1 MALQA
6 HTACASHKYHLCLMP
21 IRPTVLPAFAV
32 FAAAAR
38 HQNFAHAA
46 EELHLTASAVS
57 HHVRRLETTLGVTLF
72 QRHARGVVLT
82 AQGRTLADATNVALA
97 DLDAISGSLL
107 NRDQDVA
114 RVRVTT
120 LHSLAYC
127 WLIPRLPSFT
137 AAHPQV
143 HLDFETSIS
152 LARFDDAGPDL
163 GIRHGPGP
171 WPGLTAHYLMDDA
184 LFPVAAPTL
193 PGVRLVTKAAH
204 IARLPLISDLGLQ
217 GWPDWFRAAEVRGAN
232 LPAAHSFTD
241 STDAMLA
248 AVSGLGV
255 ALARRH
261 IAAPY
266 IERGEL
272 IPLPGP
278 VLKAGFA
285 YYVVHP
291 AHRRPTPAAAAFID
305 WLRREAAKEEPAPS
319 SGRGTSRSA
328 ALPPRAPASAGD
340 RPVRKAG
347 K

>member
-1 MALQA
+1 
-6 HTACASHKYHLCLMP
+6 MP

-82 AQGRTLADATNVALA
+82 TQGRALADATNVALA

-107 NRDQDVA
+107 SRDQDTA
-114 RVRVTT
+114 RVRITT

-127 WLIPRLPSFT
+127 WLIPRLASFT
-137 AAHPQV
+137 AAHPNVQ
-143 HLDFETSIS
+143 LDFETSIT
-152 LARFDDAGPDL
+152 LTRFDDAGPDL

-171 WPGLTAHYLMDDA
+171 WPGLTAHYLMDDS

-193 PGVRLVTKAAH
+193 PGVRQVTKAAH
-204 IARLPLISDLGLQ
+204 IPRLPLLSDLGLQ

-248 AVSGLGV
+248 AVCGLGV
-255 ALARRH
+255 ALARKH

-272 IPLPGP
+272 IQLPGP
-278 VLKAGFA
+278 MLKARFS

-291 AHRRPTPAAAAFID
+291 AHRRPTPAAAAFIE

-319 SGRGTSRSA
+319 SGRGTSRSVA
-328 ALPPRAPASAGD
+328 QPARAPASGGGD
-340 RPVRKAG
+340 RRARKGG

>member
-1 MALQA
+1 
-6 HTACASHKYHLCLMP
+6 MP

-82 AQGRTLADATNVALA
+82 AQGRALADATNAALA
-97 DLDAISGSLL
+97 DLDAVSGSLL
-107 NRDQDVA
+107 SRDQEVA

-137 AAHPQV
+137 AAHPNV
-143 HLDFETSIS
+143 HLDFETSIA

-193 PGVRLVTKAAH
+193 PGVRQVTKAAH

-217 GWPDWFRAAEVRGAN
+217 GWPDWFRAAEVRARESACCAFVHRLDGCNARGCLWPGRGAG
-232 LPAAHSFTD
+232 AQAYRC
-241 STDAMLA
+241 
-248 AVSGLGV
+248 
-255 ALARRH
+255 ALHRARRVD
-261 IAAPY
+261 
-266 IERGEL
+266 
-272 IPLPGP
+272 PLPGP
-278 VLKAGFA
+278 MLKARFS

-305 WLRREAAKEEPAPS
+305 WLRREAAKEEPAAS

-328 ALPPRAPASAGD
+328 APPPRAPASAGD
-340 RPVRKAG
+340 RPARKAG

>member
-1 MALQA
+1 
-6 HTACASHKYHLCLMP
+6 MP

-57 HHVRRLETTLGVTLF
+57 HHVRRLESTLGVTLF
-72 QRHARGVVLT
+72 QRHARGVELT
-82 AQGRTLADATNVALA
+82 AQGRALADATNVALA
-97 DLDAISGSLL
+97 DLDAVSGSLL
-107 NRDQDVA
+107 SHDKEIA

-127 WLIPRLPSFT
+127 WLIPRLSSFT
-137 AAHPQV
+137 AAHPNVQ
-143 HLDFETSIS
+143 LDFETSTA
-152 LARFDDAGPDL
+152 LVRFDDAGSDV

-171 WPGLTAHYLMDDA
+171 WPGLTAHFLMDDA
-184 LFPVAAPTL
+184 LFPVASPKLA
-193 PGVRLVTKAAH
+193 GVRQVTKAAH
-204 IARLPLISDLGLQ
+204 IPRLPLISDVGLQ
-217 GWPDWFRAAEVRGAN
+217 GWPDWFRAADVRRAN

-248 AVSGLGV
+248 AVYGLGV
-255 ALARRH
+255 ALARKH

-266 IERGEL
+266 LERGEL
-272 IPLPGP
+272 MQLPGP
-278 VLKAGFA
+278 TLKARFS

-291 AHRRPTPAAAAFID
+291 AHRRPTPAAATFID
-305 WLRREAAKEEPAPS
+305 WLRREAGKEEPATAP
-319 SGRGTSRSA
+319 GRETSRSA
-328 ALPPRAPASAGD
+328 APPPRAPVAAGD
-340 RPVRKAG
+340 RAARRAG